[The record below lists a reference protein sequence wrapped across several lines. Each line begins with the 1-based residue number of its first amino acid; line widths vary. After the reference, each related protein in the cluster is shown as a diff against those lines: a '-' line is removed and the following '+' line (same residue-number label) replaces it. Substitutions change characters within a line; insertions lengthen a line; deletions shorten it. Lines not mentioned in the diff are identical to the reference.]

1 MGPPGEISYHITSL
15 GCSKNLVDSERIHGG
30 LGSRGLAA
38 AARAEDADI
47 LIINTCGFIEDAKK
61 ESIDSI
67 FQALSLKGPRSR
79 RGSHPPRK
87 IVVTGCLSQR
97 YARALRE
104 DIPEIDFLYGVVDDG
119 FFPALFA
126 ALGMPYSR
134 RGPVRMP
141 LVPAAYRYIKISEGC
156 SNRCSYCAIPSIRG
170 PRVSFSPAAV
180 LAGARS
186 AAADGAKELI
196 VVAQDVA
203 SYRHGRT
210 TLSGLVRRMGRIEG
224 VEWVR
229 LMYCHPDHVDD
240 SLIDLVARDDR
251 VVKYMDIP
259 FQHSSGRILR
269 SMGRRG
275 DASAHLGLIERLRAR
290 VPGIRIRSTFMVG
303 YPGETEKEF
312 AGLLEFVRDSG
323 IDRAGCFMYSREE
336 GTAAALLPGRVPRA
350 VKLERYRKFMRL
362 QRGISARKLASMV
375 GATVRVLV
383 EGKID
388 RRTWMGRTEFD
399 APEVDGIFYLTARGA
414 ACNSI
419 VMARVV
425 DSSDYDLHGVPA

>member
-15 GCSKNLVDSERIHGG
+15 GCSKNLVDSERIHGE

-38 AARAEDADI
+38 AASAGDADI
-47 LIINTCGFIEDAKK
+47 VIVNTCGFIEDAKK

-67 FQALSLKGPRSR
+67 FSAISLKRPRSR
-79 RGSHPPRK
+79 RGPLAHKK

-104 DIPEIDFLYGVVDDG
+104 DIPEIDFLYGIVDDG
-119 FFPALFA
+119 FVPALFA
-126 ALGMPYSR
+126 ALGMRYG
-134 RGPVRMP
+134 RGRPVKKP
-141 LVPAAYRYIKISEGC
+141 LAPAAYRYIKISEGC

-170 PRVSFSPAAV
+170 PRVSFRPAAI
-180 LAGARS
+180 LSDARS
-186 AAADGAKELI
+186 AAAAGARELI
-196 VVAQDVA
+196 IVAQDIA
-203 SYRHGRT
+203 SYRYGRT
-210 TLSGLVRRMGRIEG
+210 TLSGLVGRMSRIEG

-229 LMYCHPDHVDD
+229 LLYCHPDHVDD
-240 SLIDLVARDDR
+240 SLIDLVARNDR

-275 DASAHLGLIERLRAR
+275 DASAHMRLIEKLRTR

-303 YPGETEKEF
+303 YPGETGKEF
-312 AGLLEFVRDSG
+312 AGLLEFVRNSG

-336 GTAAALLPGRVPRA
+336 GTAAALLPGRVPAA
-350 VKLERYRKFMRL
+350 VKLERYRTFMRL
-362 QRGISARKLASMV
+362 QRGISARRLASMV

-383 EGKID
+383 EAKID
-388 RRTWMGRTEFD
+388 GRTWMGRTEFD
-399 APEVDGIFYLTARGA
+399 APEVDGIFYLTAGSA

-425 DSSDYDLHGVPA
+425 DSSDYDLYGVPA